1 MIRKSNRERII
12 KEQMNKKI
20 EGKLHRGMEGGN
32 QEQ

>member
-20 EGKLHRGMEGGN
+20 EGKLQQGMEGGN